1 METKPKRIARTKV
14 NDYMVNT
21 TQLGDKYETA
31 VKLEDRD
38 YIIVQNYTSLASAEV
53 GHKHWCRVCEDN
65 PIYATD
71 VNENKQ
77 KVF

>member
-14 NDYMVNT
+14 NDYTVNT
-21 TQLGDKYETA
+21 CLVNDRYETA
-31 VKLEDRD
+31 IKLEDHD
-38 YIIVQNYTSLASAEV
+38 YIIVQTYVSLAHAEI
-53 GHKHWCRVCEDN
+53 GHKHWSSFCETN

-71 VNENKQ
+71 VVENKQ